1 MATAA
6 AHDLLP
12 LLTSWPFASLLSFLL
27 AVAATVYLHS
37 RRSDGDTAEEK
48 NAVTAALTGFLN
60 SFKKSAAPRALP
72 RSSYPDKVVLVT
84 GANTG
89 LGYGIAL
96 RLAELQCTVIVAC
109 RSNPEETAASL
120 RAASGNPNVSSAYVD
135 LSDVRSVHGLAD
147 ALLAQRRAIDCAVL
161 NAAVLTTSSNQKSKQ
176 QLDQQYAVN
185 AVANAVLVQR
195 LSKSAAVSRFVLVSS
210 EAHRWA
216 KPSEIDAT
224 LHGLKNPPPY
234 TTTNAFDQYS
244 RSKLMVM
251 TWMCG
256 AARDVQRAGVQLAAV
271 CPGAIAS
278 NIARHTPYL
287 AGLVTFIMKMLFPSP
302 YKASAPVVWMALA
315 DALPVASNQ
324 PIYYQHLWQAKP
336 PSAHAMDAAN
346 GARVYSDMNA
356 SMKSLTS

>member
-6 AHDLLP
+6 VHELLP

-60 SFKKSAAPRALP
+60 SFKKSAAPRTLP

-89 LGYGIAL
+89 LGYGIAQ

-161 NAAVLTTSSNQKSKQ
+161 NAAVLTTSSKCGPALAFRSPVPFRPLCLTCSLQSEVQ
-176 QLDQQYAVN
+176 AAAGPAVRG
-185 AVANAVLVQR
+185 QR
-195 LSKSAAVSRFVLVSS
+195 RRQRHPRATPLQGSRRF
-210 EAHRWA
+210 
-216 KPSEIDAT
+216 
-224 LHGLKNPPPY
+224 
-234 TTTNAFDQYS
+234 
-244 RSKLMVM
+244 
-251 TWMCG
+251 
-256 AARDVQRAGVQLAAV
+256 AV
-271 CPGAIAS
+271 C
-278 NIARHTPYL
+278 
-287 AGLVTFIMKMLFPSP
+287 
-302 YKASAPVVWMALA
+302 
-315 DALPVASNQ
+315 
-324 PIYYQHLWQAKP
+324 
-336 PSAHAMDAAN
+336 
-346 GARVYSDMNA
+346 ARVI
-356 SMKSLTS
+356 